1 MHDHMKI
8 VEKKDGEKVIFACNP
23 RYGKG
28 EIITYEPFDG
38 IDVNYV
44 DFHMNEPYTNIPEFD
59 RTNTIEINYCLYG
72 KYECE
77 FKDQTVIYLCDGD
90 FAVWSGKGDVVA
102 ADSSYKPYKGI
113 AIRVNVERAA
123 SFIGQILKDKQIDLS
138 ICIHKTL
145 SGKTSIIAKPGAK
158 IQHIFDEL
166 YDLPSRY
173 ALDYIR
179 IKVAELL
186 LLVYSG
192 GFTYEESG
200 IKQYPRKYVQ
210 SAKDTRA
217 YIEEH
222 FSEHMTI
229 TSLAKQ
235 NCINASQLMECF
247 KYIYGMTITDF
258 LLHTRMAKASELLLK
273 ADIKV
278 ADISLLV
285 GYANPSKFAEAFK
298 RVYGATPIKYR
309 NDNAPKIK
317 MVSEYF

>member
-8 VEKKDGEKVIFACNP
+8 LKKQDDEKTVFTCNP
-23 RYGKG
+23 QYGEGKIV
-28 EIITYEPFDG
+28 EYIPSEG
-38 IDVNYV
+38 IEVN
-44 DFHMNEPYTNIPEFD
+44 FLEFQMNGPYTAIPEFD
-59 RTNTIEINYCLYG
+59 RTDILEINFCQHG

-90 FAVWSGKGDVVA
+90 FSVWSGKGDAVA

-113 AIRVNVERAA
+113 SIRVNVEKAA
-123 SFIGQILKDKQIDLS
+123 SFICQILKDRHIDLS
-138 ICIHKTL
+138 ICVHKTL

-217 YIEEH
+217 YVEEH

-298 RVYGATPIKYR
+298 RVYGATPTKYR